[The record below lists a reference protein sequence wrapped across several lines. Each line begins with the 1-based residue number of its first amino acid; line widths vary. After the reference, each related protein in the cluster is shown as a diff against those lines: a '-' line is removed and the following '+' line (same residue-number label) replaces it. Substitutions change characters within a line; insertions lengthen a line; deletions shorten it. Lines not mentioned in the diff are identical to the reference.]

1 MQSKFL
7 HVLVEGPS
15 QIMEIHQQKA
25 RDSIPVLGYCGGY
38 CVECCEGPS

>member
-7 HVLVEGPS
+7 HVLVEGLS
-15 QIMEIHQQKA
+15 MKIHQQKA

-38 CVECCEGPS
+38 CVECCEGSS